1 MSEWGSGQWI
11 PSNEA
16 AFDAAMEQLRLQ
28 ALNVAAHLSVDP
40 SVRLSY
46 GRNIDAMS
54 LDLRMRVRMGE
65 ITWRQ
70 AAEQANALRNELLQL
85 ARGQSTPVGK
95 AMAESMKRKGLTL
108 NAVIAKYTLELYG
121 KEADF
126 LRLKPEQ
133 KNAVYAKVVERSG
146 FSNPQVNLWMSR
158 LSIAGRALWVVSI
171 SLAAYNIAVSEDKVE
186 AIKQEGA
193 FAGGSIVGG
202 IAGGAMAGL
211 MCGPGAPVCVGVGA
225 FIGGVLAVCGL
236 QTYW

>member
-1 MSEWGSGQWI
+1 MSDWDSGQVM
-11 PSNEA
+11 PNNEA
-16 AFDAAMEQLRLQ
+16 AFDKAMEQLRGQ

-54 LDLRMRVRMGE
+54 LDLRMRVRVGE

-70 AAEQANALRNELLQL
+70 AAEQANVLRNELLQL

-108 NAVIAKYTLELYG
+108 NAVIAKYTLELFG

-126 LRLKPEQ
+126 PRLKPEQ

-146 FSNPQVNLWMSR
+146 ASNPRTNLLMSR
-158 LSIAGRALWVVSI
+158 LSIAGRALWVLSI
-171 SLAAYNIAVSEDKVE
+171 SLAAYNIAVSEDKVK

-193 FAGGSIVGG
+193 LASVSIVGG
-202 IAGGAMAGL
+202 IAGGAIAGL

-225 FIGGVLAVCGL
+225 FVGGVLAVYGL